1 MTRIVYVNGSYKP
14 YADAT
19 VHAEDRG
26 FQFADSVYEVI
37 EVLGGKLV
45 DATRHLVRLERS
57 LSELGM
63 PPPMSNG
70 ALLHVITRTIKLNR
84 VRDGLVYLQVT
95 RGEGPRDFAFPQP
108 GKVAPTLVVIARSQ
122 SQAKIAATAETGI
135 GVKTMPDI
143 RWGRSDIKTVMLLPA
158 CLAKDAAKRDGA
170 KEAWFTDADGNI
182 TEGASSNAW
191 IVTQA
196 GVLVTRQ
203 LDNRILGGVTRATL
217 ADCARAEGVAIEERP
232 FTRAEA
238 LFAREAFVTSAS
250 NTVMPVTSIDGQ
262 TIGNGA
268 PGLLTLKL
276 RSLFHHSAEISD
288 L

>member
-1 MTRIVYVNGSYKP
+1 MSRIVYVNGSYKP

-37 EVLGGKLV
+37 EVLGGQLV
-45 DATRHLVRLERS
+45 DATRHLIRLERS
-57 LSELGM
+57 LNELSM
-63 PPPMSNG
+63 PPPMSNA
-70 ALLHVITRTIKLNR
+70 ALLHVISRTIKLNR

-95 RGEGPRDFAFPQP
+95 RGEGPRDFAFPSA

-122 SQAKIAATAETGI
+122 SQAKIAALAETGI
-135 GVKTMPDI
+135 AVKTMPDI

-158 CLAKDAAKRDGA
+158 CLAKDAAKRAGA

-196 GVLVTRQ
+196 GVLVTRH

-217 ADCARAEGVAIEERP
+217 ADCARADGVTIEERS
-232 FTRAEA
+232 FTRSEA
-238 LFAREAFVTSAS
+238 LFAREAFITSAS

-268 PGLLTLKL
+268 PGLLTQRL

-288 L
+288 F

>member
-1 MTRIVYVNGSYKP
+1 MTRIIYVNGSYRP
-14 YADAT
+14 CARAF

-37 EVLGGKLV
+37 EVLGGQLV

-57 LSELGM
+57 LNELKM
-63 PPPMSNG
+63 PKPMSDA
-70 ALLHVITRTIKLNR
+70 ALLHVIGRTIKLNR
-84 VRDGLVYLQVT
+84 VKNGLVYLQVS
-95 RGEGPRDFAFPQP
+95 RGEGPRDFAFPAA
-108 GKVAPTLVVIARSQ
+108 GRVAPTLVVIARSQ
-122 SQAKIAATAETGI
+122 SQTKISAQAEAGI
-135 GVKTMPDI
+135 AVKTMPDI

-158 CLAKDAAKRDGA
+158 CLAKDAAKREGA
-170 KEAWFTDADGNI
+170 KEAWFTDGSGNI

-196 GVLVTRQ
+196 GVLVTCQ

-217 ADCARAEGVAIEERP
+217 MDCARAEGLTIEERP
-232 FTRAEA
+232 FTLAEA

-268 PGLLTLKL
+268 PGLLTQRL
-276 RSLFHHSAEISD
+276 RSLFHHSAEFSD